1 MSLKSLN
8 CVLKRY
14 QLKIKLG
21 LSHTFVQRA
30 PQDGAAIH
38 CKSIIKSLFLFTV
51 VPGERQSLSRK
62 AGARQKIKKTK
73 KPSSTPTSTPTIT
86 PTSTPTSTPLSSGGE
101 IFSKILQKG
110 SREKILLV
118 S

>member
-1 MSLKSLN
+1 MSLN

-21 LSHTFVQRA
+21 LSHTFVQCA

-38 CKSIIKSLFLFTV
+38 CKSIIKNLLFTV

-73 KPSSTPTSTPTIT
+73 KTFQYTHQYTHQYPAVVWGWNI
-86 PTSTPTSTPLSSGGE
+86 
-101 IFSKILQKG
+101 
-110 SREKILLV
+110 
-118 S
+118 

>member
-1 MSLKSLN
+1 M
-8 CVLKRY
+8 
-14 QLKIKLG
+14 
-21 LSHTFVQRA
+21 QRA

-86 PTSTPTSTPLSSGGE
+86 PTSTPLSSGGE